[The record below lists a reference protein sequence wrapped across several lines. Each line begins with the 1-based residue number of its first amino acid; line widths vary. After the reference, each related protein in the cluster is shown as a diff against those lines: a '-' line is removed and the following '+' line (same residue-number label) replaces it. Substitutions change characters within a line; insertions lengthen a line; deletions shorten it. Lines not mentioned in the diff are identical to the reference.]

1 MRTLM
6 KIKPV
11 VFIVF
16 ILLLIMPATVN
27 AVNPYR
33 GYIYDNLGYTPVSIN
48 GYLYANSIDGVG
60 TEFGK
65 LKAPEDLFVAPDDTL
80 YIVDSGNNRV
90 LHISQSQEVI
100 GIYGDTE
107 GKGLLNMPKGVFVNA
122 QGDVYVADTMNRRIA
137 LFDKSGQFVKDFPQ
151 PESPLLGKDFVYS
164 PSKLIAD
171 KRGYLFVVSDGANQG
186 LMQIKPDGQ
195 FAGFFGANHVPF
207 SWTRVLV
214 KLVASEE
221 QKDQIASVR
230 PPEFSNLF
238 QDSEGFIYTSTLGV
252 PVNQTKR
259 LSAVGVDTLNAY
271 ADFRY
276 GDLYMPLSNGQELLD
291 AFVDVSVSKSG
302 LISALDQTT
311 GRVFQYDKLGNLLFI
326 FGGIGLQDGLFRT
339 PSSIAET
346 SDGMIYVADRTRNRI
361 DSFYTTPFGNL
372 VHHASELYV
381 DGKYDEAFG
390 PWNEV
395 LHLNANYDLAN
406 YVIGKTFFR
415 KQQYKEAMEYFQLAR
430 NQTGYSDALHEY
442 RKVFVRENFGTIMTV
457 LISTFIFIRLLLI
470 AYRRRWYTVF
480 RSNKN
485 V

>member
-1 MRTLM
+1 MRSLM
-6 KIKPV
+6 RIKPAIFV
-11 VFIVF
+11 LLIF
-16 ILLLIMPATVN
+16 ILAVPATVN
-27 AVNPYR
+27 AEAPYR
-33 GYIYDNLGYTPVSIN
+33 GYTYDNLGNTPVTIN
-48 GYLYANSIDGVG
+48 GYLYAHSIDGIG
-60 TEFGK
+60 QEFGS

-90 LHISQSQEVI
+90 LHIKQSQEVL
-100 GIYGDTE
+100 GIYGDKE
-107 GKGLLNMPKGVFVNA
+107 GKGLLNTPKGVFVNA

-186 LMQIKPDGQ
+186 LIQIRPDGQ

-207 SWTRVLV
+207 DWTRVLV
-214 KLVASEE
+214 KFVASEE
-221 QKDQIASVR
+221 QKGQIASVR

-252 PVNQTKR
+252 HVNQIKR

-271 ADFRY
+271 SEYRY
-276 GDLYMPLSNGQELLD
+276 GDYYMPLSNGNELLE
-291 AFVDVSVSKSG
+291 AFVDVSISKSG

-326 FGGIGLQDGLFRT
+326 FGGIGQQDGLFRT
-339 PSSIAET
+339 PSSVAET

-361 DSFYTTPFGNL
+361 DSFYTTPFANL

-395 LHLNANYDLAN
+395 LQLDANYDLAN
-406 YVIGKTFFR
+406 YVIGKTYFR
-415 KQQYKEAMEYFQLAR
+415 KQQYQEAMTYFKLAH
-430 NQTGYSDALHEY
+430 NQIGYSDALHEY
-442 RKVFVRENFGTIMTV
+442 RKVFVRENFGTIMTILIAGFV
-457 LISTFIFIRLLLI
+457 LLRLLLM
-470 AYRRRWYTVF
+470 AYRRRWYTLL
-480 RSNKN
+480 RKHNN